1 MLGEGRFISVG
12 GTFWFRAGP
21 RRCSLFSPFCYA
33 PSVEGIACF
42 SGSRVHLS
50 CSAAAALQETRC
62 RTARGTVPA
71 CGHSTLP
78 RCLPARSLRPLC
90 NCRGGGPLIVPA
102 GWCRSCWPG
111 GGAVFPEGSGCSQF
125 ACTGVT
131 EQARSVPSTR
141 PARSSRLTPKSAWSN
156 GHLCGALFRCSFSA
170 DIIHCCQFLFLLLSS
185 QAPALAR
192 HIVFTQDITL
202 LEIYFMQRC
211 TQMQQVML

>member
-1 MLGEGRFISVG
+1 MQVPADAPCFHRFAMHLQWKESLAFRGLGCTSVARQPPRCSRPDAGLPEGRSQLV
-12 GTFWFRAGP
+12 A
-21 RRCSLFSPFCYA
+21 
-33 PSVEGIACF
+33 
-42 SGSRVHLS
+42 
-50 CSAAAALQETRC
+50 
-62 RTARGTVPA
+62 TARFRVACQRAACVHYATV
-71 CGHSTLP
+71 G
-78 RCLPARSLRPLC
+78 
-90 NCRGGGPLIVPA
+90 GGGPLIVPA